1 VPPVGRFALAVSVLA
16 LLALPGQARAAVPL
30 TPCGKKVA
38 ALQCGTV
45 TVPIDRTGVT
55 PGKIDLHVEVLPAA
69 FARGVMFLV
78 AGGPGQGSATAFD
91 LGIPDEADFFRFLF
105 PNYTLVAFDNR
116 GTGESGLIDC
126 PKLQQTVATSA
137 EQGAALARDCADL
150 IGPTR
155 RFYTTRDHAD
165 DIEAVR
171 TALGFGKIALYGVSY
186 GTKLALAYALGYPN
200 SIERLVLDSV
210 LPTNFPEPYDRNVDQ
225 SMPHTLE
232 QLCADARCR
241 GITSDIAGDAV
252 AVANSL
258 EAKPVVGP
266 VIALGGGVVKVH
278 VTGEDVLTLIV
289 DSDLSPG
296 IQAELPAA
304 LRAART
310 GYLRPLLRLVYL
322 DRRSSTFPAKD
333 LSFGLNVATN
343 CADGVFPWSPE
354 TAPSAR
360 APILSS
366 TVAGLPAGSFGPF
379 GAWAARLGTSYEC
392 ELWPSPAGNAP
403 LGPGP
408 LPNVPMIAFSGG
420 LDFRTPTADAA
431 AVTALFPQGHLVV
444 VPGVGH
450 NVLNPLLSGLCPF
463 SAVRSWL
470 DGATPPST
478 CAREPALENPIG
490 LFPQASP
497 RRSPSVTALDAVK
510 AVREGEA
517 AWLQFLPFNPAGLY
531 GGTVSNTPRG
541 FRLKSYAIVRGVQV
555 TGTLKINPKRPLA
568 LTGTVRVTGLGAAPG
583 SLRISGGRVS
593 GTLGGKRVS
602 ARL

>member
-1 VPPVGRFALAVSVLA
+1 VGRFALVVSVLA

-45 TVPIDRTGVT
+45 TVPLDRTGAA
-55 PGKIDLHVEVLPAA
+55 PGTIDLHVEVLPAA
-69 FARGVMFLV
+69 FARGIMFLL
-78 AGGPGQGSATAFD
+78 AGGPGQGSATVFG
-91 LGIPDEADFFRFLF
+91 LGNPDEADFFRFLF
-105 PNYTLVAFDNR
+105 PSYTLVAFDNR

-126 PKLQQTVATSA
+126 PKLQRTVATSA
-137 EQGAALARDCADL
+137 EQGAALARDCGDL

-171 TALGFGKIALYGVSY
+171 TALGFGKIGLYGVSY
-186 GTKLALAYALGYPN
+186 GTKLALAYALGYPGTVD
-200 SIERLVLDSV
+200 RLVLDSV

-225 SMPHTLE
+225 ALPHTLA
-232 QLCADARCR
+232 QLCAGTLCR

-252 AVANSL
+252 AVANRL
-258 EAKPVVGP
+258 EAKPVTGP
-266 VIALGGGVVKVH
+266 VRAPGGGVVKVH
-278 VTGEDVLTLIV
+278 VTGEDVLTVIV

-310 GYLRPLLRLVYL
+310 GYLRPLERLVYL
-322 DRRSSTFPAKD
+322 DRASEIFPAKD

-343 CADGVFPWSPE
+343 CADGVFPWAPD
-354 TAPSAR
+354 TPPSAR
-360 APILSS
+360 LPILNA
-366 TVAGLPAGSFGPF
+366 TVAGLPTGSFGPF
-379 GAWAARLGTSYEC
+379 GAWAARLGLSYEC
-392 ELWPSPAGNAP
+392 DLWPSPAGNAP
-403 LGPGP
+403 VGAGP

-420 LDFRTPTADAA
+420 LDFRTPSADAA

-444 VPGVGH
+444 VPGWGH
-450 NVLNPLLSGLCPF
+450 NVLNEGLPILCPF
-463 SAVRSWL
+463 RALRDWL
-470 DGATPPST
+470 DGAGPPAT
-478 CAREPALENPIG
+478 CPRVPAYENPIG
-490 LFPQASP
+490 VFPRTSP
-497 RRSPSVTALDAVK
+497 NKNPSATVLDAAK

-517 AWLQFLPFNPAGLY
+517 SWLQFLGINPPGLY
-531 GGTVSNTPRG
+531 GGSVANTPRG

-555 TGTLKINPKRPLA
+555 TGSLRFTPNKVPIV
-568 LTGTVRVTGLGAAPG
+568 LTGTIRVTGSAAASG
-583 SLRISGGRVS
+583 SLHVSGGRVS
-593 GTLGGKRVS
+593 GTLGGRKVS